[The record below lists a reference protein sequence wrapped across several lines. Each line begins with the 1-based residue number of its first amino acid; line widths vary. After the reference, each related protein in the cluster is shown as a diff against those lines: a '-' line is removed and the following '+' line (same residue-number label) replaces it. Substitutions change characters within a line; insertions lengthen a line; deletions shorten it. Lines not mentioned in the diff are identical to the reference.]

1 MLKHGI
7 KNYFQQI
14 TKTLS
19 VCLGW
24 NTAHTDLLLCKYVWL
39 EQLNACAKYGFLSG
53 ENFRLIGQNLWNLKV
68 CLKALVAMT

>member
-24 NTAHTDLLLCKYVWL
+24 NTAHTDLLLCKYVCIYDFFQVKIFAWL
-39 EQLNACAKYGFLSG
+39 DKICKTKSLFKSTSCHDISVKFISS
-53 ENFRLIGQNLWNLKV
+53 
-68 CLKALVAMT
+68 